1 MFLIELPLDEI
12 KKYSEDFNNRI
23 FFTHIYYLPN
33 CCYIF
38 FANCIISFLVNIS
51 RIDRS
56 KYHIIN
62 WSFHV
67 WYLCEFEN
75 VVVVSNSRALP
86 IAPILC
92 VVRNDD

>member
-1 MFLIELPLDEI
+1 M
-12 KKYSEDFNNRI
+12 
-23 FFTHIYYLPN
+23 
-33 CCYIF
+33 
-38 FANCIISFLVNIS
+38 NIS

-75 VVVVSNSRALP
+75 VVVVTNSRASP